1 MYQNNQRRTVDT
13 KIFFKGSYLQHM
25 HWDWPY
31 RRVQYIQEVY
41 AYILECIEEQTNYW
55 KHINFDMR

>member
-1 MYQNNQRRTVDT
+1 MDT

-25 HWDWPY
+25 HWDGPY
-31 RRVQYIQEVY
+31 RRVQYIEEVQ
-41 AYILECIEEQTNYW
+41 AYILECIKKKTNYY